1 MAGVTAARVSRWSLN
16 IISVSMGSPREVP
29 EVSGLRA

>member
-16 IISVSMGSPREVP
+16 IISVSVGSPRHMP
-29 EVSGLRA
+29 EVLGLRA